1 MKKII
6 LLLLCVLLLLPLVG
20 CEKNDEPEWKKKVD
34 SIEAGMTHSE
44 LIALMG
50 EPDANLGSGG
60 VMYMYILPD
69 EHVLVVSIQTDYTRD
84 VPTEIVGKTPVVE
97 TYDEFKERFK
107 HYPDDPNAWWN

>member
-1 MKKII
+1 MKKVISM
-6 LLLLCVLLLLPLVG
+6 LCVCFMVLSMYSCKSSNSAWMADV
-20 CEKNDEPEWKKKVD
+20 K
-34 SIEAGMTHSE
+34 SIKEGMTHYE

-69 EHVLVVSIQTDYTRD
+69 EHVLVVSIRTDYTRD
-84 VPTEIVGKTPVVE
+84 PPTDIVGKTPVVE

-107 HYPDDPNAWWN
+107 YYPDDPDAWWN